1 MDKNVAL
8 LLAPGF
14 EEAEAIITLDILSR
28 LGVQITTLAC
38 QPYREVNSYH
48 HVKVVAD
55 DLLEAN
61 RDRLFDAVIV
71 PGGPDGSKNLAANA
85 AVIDFIRRHDEA
97 GRLVCPIC
105 SAAARV
111 LAPQGLLRGR
121 RYVSSGTS
129 SEGVTDGVYVNAS
142 VVKDG
147 NLLSGQDLG
156 AAFDFAFAIA
166 FILTGEAD
174 SATEQA
180 EHISHKLKVDFAKL

>member
-28 LGVQITTLAC
+28 LGIRVTTVAC
-38 QPYREVNSYH
+38 QPYREVTSYH
-48 HVKVVAD
+48 QVKVVAD
-55 DLLEAN
+55 ELLEEN
-61 RDRLFDAVIV
+61 RERLFDAVIV
-71 PGGPDGSKNLAANA
+71 PGGPDGSKNLSANA
-85 AVIDFIRRHDEA
+85 AVTDFIRRHDEA

-111 LAPQGLLRGR
+111 LAPHALLKGR

-156 AAFDFAFAIA
+156 AAFDFSFAIA
-166 FILTGEAD
+166 FTLTGEGD
-174 SATEQA
+174 KATEQA

>member
-28 LGVQITTLAC
+28 LGVQVTTLAC

-55 DLLEAN
+55 ELLEAN
-61 RDRLFDAVIV
+61 QDRLFDAVIV

>member
-28 LGVQITTLAC
+28 LGVQVTTLAC

-55 DLLEAN
+55 ELLEAN

-129 SEGVTDGVYVNAS
+129 SEGVTEGVYVNAS

>member
-28 LGVQITTLAC
+28 LGVQVTTLAC

-55 DLLEAN
+55 ELLEAN
-61 RDRLFDAVIV
+61 RDRLFDAVIM

>member
-28 LGVQITTLAC
+28 LGVQVTSLAC

-55 DLLEAN
+55 ELLEAN

>member
-28 LGVQITTLAC
+28 LGVQVTTLAC

-55 DLLEAN
+55 ELLEAN

-85 AVIDFIRRHDEA
+85 AVIDFIRRHDGA

>member
-14 EEAEAIITLDILSR
+14 EEAEAIITLAILSR
-28 LGVQITTLAC
+28 LGVQVTTLAC

-55 DLLEAN
+55 ELLEAN
-61 RDRLFDAVIV
+61 RERLFDAVIV

-174 SATEQA
+174 SATEQS

>member
-28 LGVQITTLAC
+28 LGVQVTTLAC

-55 DLLEAN
+55 ELLEAN

-111 LAPQGLLRGR
+111 MAPQGLLRGR

>member
-28 LGVQITTLAC
+28 LGVQVTTLAC

-55 DLLEAN
+55 ELLEAN

-71 PGGPDGSKNLAANA
+71 PGGPDGSKNLAANV

>member
-14 EEAEAIITLDILSR
+14 EEAEAIMTLDILSR
-28 LGVQITTLAC
+28 LGVGVVTLAC
-38 QPYREVNSYH
+38 QSEREVRSYH
-48 HVKVVAD
+48 HVTVVAD
-55 DLLEAN
+55 RLLEES
-61 RDRLFDAVIV
+61 RDALFDAVVV

-85 AVIDFIRRHDEA
+85 AVIEFIRRHDEA
-97 GRLVCPIC
+97 GRLICPIC

-111 LAPQGLLRGR
+111 LAPHGLLKGR

-129 SEGVTDGVYVNAS
+129 YQGVSDGIYVDAS
-142 VVKDG
+142 VVKDA

-156 AAFDFAFAIA
+156 AAFDFGFAIA
-166 FILTGEAD
+166 YVLTGESD
-174 SATEQA
+174 KATEQA

>member
-28 LGVQITTLAC
+28 LGVQVTTLAC

-55 DLLEAN
+55 ELLEAN

-166 FILTGEAD
+166 FILTGDAD

-180 EHISHKLKVDFAKL
+180 EHICHKLKVDFAKL

>member
-28 LGVQITTLAC
+28 LGVQVTTLAC

-55 DLLEAN
+55 ELLEAN

-97 GRLVCPIC
+97 CRLVCPIC

>member
-28 LGVQITTLAC
+28 LGVQVTTLAC

-55 DLLEAN
+55 ELLEAN

-147 NLLSGQDLG
+147 NLLSGQDLD

-166 FILTGEAD
+166 FILTGDAD